1 MYCCVDEVFFHYDE
15 AIRRKGA
22 RLADLLSVCPM
33 CRILKVCFEVPDSF
47 PHPFMVPGIRYRCFD
62 QVLSHYDEVKK
73 EGAKLTLG
81 QGGRAR
87 DDAMEEGDGE
97 GEKTKVLESLKVE
110 VKDASEYYTTE
121 EMAKFKKPK
130 KVGIE
135 ERARKHGWMP
145 FWFSCSM
152 FHNVFTRLCVNILK
166 VFVYTKDSISTPCA
180 ENWKYP
186 P

>member
-1 MYCCVDEVFFHYDE
+1 
-15 AIRRKGA
+15 
-22 RLADLLSVCPM
+22 
-33 CRILKVCFEVPDSF
+33 
-47 PHPFMVPGIRYRCFD
+47 MVLGIRYRCFD

-87 DDAMEEGDGE
+87 DDAMEGGDGE
-97 GEKTKVLESLKVE
+97 GEKTKVLESLKVA

-130 KVGIE
+130 KVGTE
-135 ERARKHGWMP
+135 ERTRKHGWMP

-152 FHNVFTRLCVNILK
+152 FHDVFTHLCVKYWKSIRVYQVLNIYSMCRKLEIPPL
-166 VFVYTKDSISTPCA
+166 VSQTILVNLTAEVYFFIFLIVYLVRVYVM
-180 ENWKYP
+180 NG
-186 P
+186 